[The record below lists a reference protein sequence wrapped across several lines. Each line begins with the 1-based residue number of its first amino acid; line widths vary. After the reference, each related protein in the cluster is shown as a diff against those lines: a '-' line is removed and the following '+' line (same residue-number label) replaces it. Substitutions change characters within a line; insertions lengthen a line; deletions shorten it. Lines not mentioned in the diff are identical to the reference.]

1 MITRKEKV
9 LIRYEVIAA
18 FLGGVGLGGFLL
30 GPENFGVPLSIFL
43 ISVMLLFK
51 SFIYSRWKRFRS
63 EEDKILG
70 SQERSPQ

>member
-30 GPENFGVPLSIFL
+30 GQTNYGVLFSVFL
-43 ISVMLLFK
+43 ISTMLLLKSFVYSKWKKFK
-51 SFIYSRWKRFRS
+51 S
-63 EEDKILG
+63 EQDKVL
-70 SQERSPQ
+70 SNQ